1 MKLDREEIVSHTGDD
16 TLTCNVLISES
27 SVRIQLKVLDQND
40 NVPRF
45 SELEP
50 VHTLNITENFN
61 VPNPILRLEPEDGDN
76 GNNGTVDFD
85 ITRGNEQNFFYIGPP
100 IDYPYSD
107 RNELFFNRTVDH
119 EQHQSFNVT
128 ITAHDHGTPPLY
140 FDQIV
145 YIKIIDVNDENP
157 EFIITNYNFVV
168 LENHPLGPQNPF
180 GNVSAL
186 DRDFGSSVIVYSFYG
201 VPSPDEA
208 FDYVAVNSSTGELYL
223 EQSIDFETDTTLQQ
237 IEFSIQ
243 VQEAGRVEFDL
254 ARVHIEIH
262 DANDES
268 PEISSKEI
276 LNVVENAPSSSPITF
291 TVSDTDGIGP
301 YAVELQ
307 PPVSYMVTPYLTFFS
322 LTINQ
327 TLDRE
332 MVENI
337 TVFFTVYDKGTPPL
351 HTTKTVH
358 IIISDEND
366 NYPTF
371 TQSAYNEVLG
381 EDTPLGKTVTTVEA
395 IDPDF
400 GENGTVSYAIA
411 SVNPPV
417 AQLWFHIDPLT
428 GNIRLNATLDYS
440 LAEKISLVV
449 TASDNGPAQDNHS
462 NHMTTNTTVDISI
475 LPAVTFKPRSYQ
487 EHCHPNFNIQGT
499 STTYLEFRTSEKN
512 GLLLYEE
519 TAQDEVF
526 TLEIENSRL
535 KYRLAATGQH
545 SSESTFEAI
554 DVSTNDWISVLYD
567 SDQVWFLNVKE

>member
-1 MKLDREEIVSHTGDD
+1 MKLDREEIVSHTDGDD
-16 TLTCNVLISES
+16 TLTCNVLTSAS
-27 SVRIQLKVLDQND
+27 SVQIQLKVLDEND

-61 VPNPILRLEPEDGDN
+61 IPNPILRLETEDGDN
-76 GNNGTVDFD
+76 GNNGTVDFY
-85 ITRGNEQNFFYIGPP
+85 ISGGNEQNFFYIGPP
-100 IDYPYSD
+100 IDYLYSD

-128 ITAHDHGTPPLY
+128 ITAHDNGIPPLY

-157 EFIITNYNFVV
+157 EFIITTYNFIV

-186 DRDFGSSVIVYSFYG
+186 DRDFGSSVIVYSYRA
-201 VPSPDEA
+201 PSPDEA
-208 FDYVAVNSSTGELYL
+208 FDYVALNSSTGELYL

-237 IEFSIQ
+237 IHFTIQ
-243 VQEAGRVEFDL
+243 VQEVGRVELDC
-254 ARVHIEIH
+254 ARVYIEIH
-262 DANDES
+262 DANDDS
-268 PEISSKEI
+268 PEISSKETFH
-276 LNVVENAPSSSPITF
+276 VVENAPSSSRFKF

-301 YAVELQ
+301 YVVELQ
-307 PPVSYMVTPYLTFFS
+307 PPVSYNIIIVPSYRTFFF

-337 TVFFTVYDKGTPPL
+337 TLSFTVYDKGTPPF

-381 EDTPLGKTVTTVEA
+381 EDTPLGKIVTTVEA

-400 GENGTVSYAIA
+400 GENGTVSYAIT

-428 GNIRLNATLDYS
+428 GNIKLNATLDYS
-440 LAEKISLVV
+440 LAEKVSLVV
-449 TASDNGPAQDNHS
+449 TASDNGPAQDNRS

-499 STTYLEFRTSEKN
+499 SKIYLEFRTSEKN

-519 TAQDEVF
+519 TAQHEVF

-545 SSESTFEAI
+545 SSEGTFEAI

-567 SDQVWFLNVKE
+567 SDQVWF

>member
-1 MKLDREEIVSHTGDD
+1 MKLDREEIVSRTGDD
-16 TLTCNVLISES
+16 TLTCNVLTTES
-27 SVRIQLKVLDQND
+27 SVQIQLKVLDQND

-61 VPNPILRLEPEDGDN
+61 VPNPILRLETEDGDN

-243 VQEAGRVEFDL
+243 VQEAGRVEIDL

-268 PEISSKEI
+268 PEISSKET

-307 PPVSYMVTPYLTFFS
+307 PPVSYIVTSYLTFFS

-332 MVENI
+332 IVENI
-337 TVFFTVYDKGTPPL
+337 TVSFTVYDKGTPPL

-400 GENGTVSYAIA
+400 GENGTVSYAIT
-411 SVNPPV
+411 SVNPPI

-462 NHMTTNTTVDISI
+462 NHMTTNTTVNISI